1 MLHNYTVMKQ
11 IASNIANCTGCNA
24 CVDICPKQCISM
36 VPDSMGRLLPH
47 VNQDSCIDCNK
58 CVRTCPVNT
67 PPSRNYPQH
76 CFVGWSNDE
85 ETRTNSASGGIAAE
99 IYKYAINHEAF
110 TAGVEWKRESGA
122 SYIPINSLSDIKRVQ
137 NSKYVYSNSNGI
149 YKQVKSALNSG
160 KEAVFIGLPCQV
172 AALKNYLGKE
182 YEKLVTVDIICHGVA
197 PNEFLMQHLSYIEHK
212 KKHTADRIFF
222 RDPSYNT
229 GSFTFTLYDNQNLFW
244 KKTAYSNDAYQHGYH
259 KALTYNSNCYLCQ
272 YACSKR
278 VGDITLGD
286 FAGLG
291 KVEKFEQPRQ
301 NVSCVLCNTEK
312 GLQFLKSLKDVV
324 YLIERP
330 LGEALNFEPQLEH
343 PSIPHKKRELFVDKY
358 NKTKNFEKSA
368 YKALKQNILR
378 VQMRRLIFLLFLR
391 WIPVSFKLY
400 VKDIFNGSRK

>member
-1 MLHNYTVMKQ
+1 MKQ

-122 SYIPINSLSDIKRVQ
+122 SYIPINSLSDIERVQ
-137 NSKYVYSNSNGI
+137 NSKYVYSKTNGI
-149 YKQVKSALNSG
+149 YKQVKTALITG

-212 KKHTADRIFF
+212 KKHTADRLFF
-222 RDPSYNT
+222 RDPIYNT
-229 GSFTFTLYDNQNLFW
+229 ESYTFTLYDNRNLFW
-244 KKTAYSNDAYQHGYH
+244 KKTAYSNDVYQHGFH
-259 KALTYNSNCYLCQ
+259 KSLTFNSNCYLCQ
-272 YACSKR
+272 YACPER

-291 KVEKFEQPRQ
+291 KVEMFEQPRQ

-312 GLQFLKSLKDVV
+312 GLQYLTSLNDSVC
-324 YLIERP
+324 LIERP
-330 LGEALNFEPQLEH
+330 IDEALKFEPQLDH
-343 PSIPHKKRELFVDKY
+343 PSNPHHNRNQFIETF
-358 NKTKNFEKSA
+358 NKTNSFEKSA
-368 YKALKQNILR
+368 YKALRKNILR
-378 VQMRRLIFLLFLR
+378 VQMRGLVYLLFLR
-391 WIPVSFKLY
+391 WIPVSFKVY
-400 VKDIFNGSRK
+400 VKNILHGSRK